1 VNANTF
7 PAPARPPRLLGQI
20 GKIMTGHIPMLAQTY
35 VPAAGSATCQVFNP
49 FDDAVVGEV
58 AMATTVD
65 LPQILARAA
74 HGQTLARALPRHSRA
89 QILETAAGLVQARTE
104 TFARQITAEAGKTLR
119 QARKEV
125 TRCVN
130 TLKLS
135 AEEAKRGAG
144 EVIPFDAYAGSE
156 NRMGWFT
163 REPLGII
170 LAITPFND
178 PLNLV
183 AHKLGPA
190 IAGGNAVIL
199 KPSELAPLSALSLVE
214 VLVEAGLPP
223 EVVTPVV
230 GGPDLG
236 AALVAA
242 RSIRMVSFTGG
253 FRTGEAISHQ
263 AGLKKLAM
271 DLGGNA
277 PVIVMADADLET
289 AVEACVSGAFWAA
302 GQNCIGTQRL
312 LIERPVYDAFRAA
325 FVARTAALRPGDPAD
340 ESTDL
345 GPMITETA
353 ASRAED
359 LVDRALKAGARLLT
373 GHRRDGALY
382 APTVLEAV
390 PHSAALWCEE
400 AFAPVVT
407 LEPFDSF
414 DEAIALA
421 NAVDFSLHA
430 GIFTARLDLALE
442 AASRIEAGGVMVND
456 SSDYRFDAMP
466 FGGFKYGSLGR
477 EGVRFAYEEMTQPRV
492 VCINRK

>member
-1 VNANTF
+1 
-7 PAPARPPRLLGQI
+7 
-20 GKIMTGHIPMLAQTY
+20 MLALTRT
-35 VPAAGSATCQVFNP
+35 PEGAAPSCAVFNP
-49 FDDAVVGEV
+49 FDGALVGEV
-58 AMATTVD
+58 APAMPGD
-65 LPQILARAA
+65 LPQIMARAA
-74 HGQTLARALPRHSRA
+74 QGQALARALPRHRRA
-89 QILETAAGLVQARTE
+89 HILETAAALIQARAE
-104 TFARQITAEAGKTLR
+104 GFARRITAEAGKTLR

-135 AEEAKRGAG
+135 AEEARRGAG

-156 NRMGWFT
+156 KRMGWFT

-199 KPSELAPLSALSLVE
+199 KPSELAPLSALSLVG

-236 AALVAA
+236 MALVSA
-242 RSIRMVSFTGG
+242 RAVRMISFTGG
-253 FRTGEAISHQ
+253 FRTGEAIAHQ

-277 PVIVMADADLET
+277 PVIVMADADLEA

-302 GQNCIGTQRL
+302 GQNCIGTQRI
-312 LIERPVYDAFRAA
+312 LIERPVHAAFRAA
-325 FVARTAALRPGDPAD
+325 FVARTAALRAGDPAD
-340 ESTDL
+340 EATDL
-345 GPMITETA
+345 GPMITEA
-353 ASRAED
+353 AARRAED
-359 LVDRALKAGARLLT
+359 LVDRAIAAGARLLT
-373 GHRRDGALY
+373 GHRREGALY
-382 APTVLEAV
+382 APTVLEDV
-390 PHSAALWCEE
+390 PHDAALWCEE

-421 NAVDFSLHA
+421 NAVEFSLHA
-430 GIFTARLDLALE
+430 GIFTTRLDLALD

-466 FGGFKYGSLGR
+466 FGGFKYGSMGR

-492 VCINRK
+492 VCINRP